1 MDLSQIDLNLLVSL
15 EILLQERNVTRAAHR
30 LNISQPAMSAQLG
43 RLRAVFGDPLLLAAE
58 NGRGMTAS
66 ALALSLALPLSA
78 ALNGLEKVINFQ
90 PTFDPYTDT
99 REFSIAMGED
109 AMLAVGMKLV
119 ALLQTLGPHRLRI
132 DIQRPRPD
140 HIATQLERG
149 EVDMLIDL
157 DRLIP
162 ASMKARTLY
171 EGGFLMAQRQGHPRG
186 TATLD
191 LDTYCNLEHL
201 TMSGALGTP
210 IGYMDEYLASQ
221 ARRRRVVMALPQ
233 LALIPHLLRNSDYV
247 CTLPAGHFI
256 QLGGDLELYELPFA
270 APCFTL
276 QLAWHPRSHF
286 DPAVIWMRDFIQQAA
301 TPVLFDTV

>member
-15 EILLQERNVTRAAHR
+15 EILLQERNVTRAAQR

-43 RLRAVFGDPLLLAAE
+43 RLRTVFGDPLLLAAE
-58 NGRGMTAS
+58 NGRGMTPS
-66 ALALSLALPLSA
+66 ALALTLALPLSA

-90 PTFDPYTDT
+90 PTFDPYKDS

-119 ALLQTLGPHRLRI
+119 GLLQTLGPHKLQI
-132 DIQRPRPD
+132 KIQRPRPD
-140 HIATQLERG
+140 HIATELERG

-157 DRLIP
+157 DRMIP
-162 ASMKARTLY
+162 SSMKARTLY
-171 EGGFLMAQRQGHPRG
+171 EGGFVMAQRKGHPRG
-186 TATLD
+186 TAALD

-201 TMSGALGTP
+201 LISSASGSP
-210 IGYMDEYLASQ
+210 HRYMDEYLANLV
-221 ARRRRVVMALPQ
+221 RRRRVVMTLPQ
-233 LALIPHLLRNSDYV
+233 LSLIPHLLRNSDYV

-256 QLGGDLELYELPFA
+256 QFGDDLELYELPFA

-276 QLAWHPRSHF
+276 QLAWHPRNHF

-301 TPVLFDTV
+301 NPVLFDTL

>member
-15 EILLQERNVTRAAHR
+15 EILLQERNVTRAAQR

-43 RLRAVFGDPLLLAAE
+43 RLRTVFGDPLLLAAE
-58 NGRGMTAS
+58 NGRGMTPS
-66 ALALSLALPLSA
+66 ALALTLALPLSA

-90 PTFDPYTDT
+90 PTFDPYKDT

-171 EGGFLMAQRQGHPRG
+171 EGGFLISTPRPSAR
-186 TATLD
+186 TAALD

-221 ARRRRVVMALPQ
+221 ARRRRVVMTLPQ